1 MTGWAR
7 ESLLPAPG
15 ESAHGMNDFSILWL
29 RVAATLYL
37 VGLAD
42 SILTLLRR
50 ETRMF
55 QFALVAVQTA
65 VVFHF
70 VSIAEHTRTLGRLP
84 VGNFFDTASLCS
96 FMFAVVFLLVYW
108 RYRFVGLSL
117 FVFPLIAVLSVA
129 ASMGAPMA
137 PWANRQIRDVWLL
150 VHIVLV
156 LIGYSALLLSAGA
169 ALFYLL
175 QERRLKKKEMA
186 GSFLGFL
193 DSERVPPL
201 ATLDAMIT
209 HSMSVGFVAITLAVI
224 AGSAWASIE
233 LGVRW
238 IGEPKIGV
246 SLITWS
252 FYLVMLFLRISAGWR
267 GRKAAFLALA
277 VLGFCGLTWAA
288 HVGLRPLMVK

>member
-1 MTGWAR
+1 
-7 ESLLPAPG
+7 
-15 ESAHGMNDFSILWL
+15 MNDFSILWL
-29 RVAATLYL
+29 RVAAALYL

-117 FVFPLIAVLSVA
+117 FVFPLTAVLSVA

-201 ATLDAMIT
+201 ATLDTMIT

-224 AGSAWASIE
+224 AGSTWASIE
-233 LGVRW
+233 LGVKW
-238 IGEPKIGV
+238 IGEPKIAV

-277 VLGFCGLTWAA
+277 VMGFCGLTWAA

>member
-1 MTGWAR
+1 
-7 ESLLPAPG
+7 
-15 ESAHGMNDFSILWL
+15 MNDFSILWL
-29 RVAATLYL
+29 RVAAVLYL

-55 QFALVAVQTA
+55 PFALATVQAA

-70 VSIAEHTRTLGRLP
+70 VSIAEHSIALGHLP
-84 VGNFFDTASLCS
+84 VGNFFDTASMGS

-108 RYRFVGLSL
+108 KYRFVGLSL
-117 FVFPLIAVLSVA
+117 LVFPLVAVLSVA
-129 ASMGAPMA
+129 AAMGAPLA
-137 PWANRQIRDVWLL
+137 PWASRQIRDVWLL

-156 LIGYSALLLSAGA
+156 LIGYSALLLGAGA

-175 QERRLKKKEMA
+175 QERRLKKKQMT

-193 DSERVPPL
+193 DSDRVPPL
-201 ATLDAMIT
+201 GTLDTMIT
-209 HSMSVGFVAITLAVI
+209 HSLSVGFVAITLAVI
-224 AGSAWASIE
+224 AGSTWASIE

-238 IGEPKIGV
+238 ISEPKIAV
-246 SLITWS
+246 SLITWG

-288 HVGLRPLMVK
+288 HVGLRPLMVVAPR

>member
-1 MTGWAR
+1 MPV
-7 ESLLPAPG
+7 SG
-15 ESAHGMNDFSILWL
+15 ESAYGMNDFSILWL
-29 RVAATLYL
+29 RVAAALYL

-117 FVFPLIAVLSVA
+117 FVFPLTAVLSVA

-175 QERRLKKKEMA
+175 QERRLKKKEMT

-201 ATLDAMIT
+201 ATLDTMIT

-224 AGSAWASIE
+224 AGSTWASIE
-233 LGVRW
+233 LGVKW
-238 IGEPKIGV
+238 IGEPKIAV

-277 VLGFCGLTWAA
+277 VMGFCGLTWAA

>member
-1 MTGWAR
+1 
-7 ESLLPAPG
+7 
-15 ESAHGMNDFSILWL
+15 MNDFSILWL
-29 RVAATLYL
+29 RVAAVLYM
-37 VGLAD
+37 VGLVD

-55 QFALVAVQTA
+55 PFALATVQAA

-70 VSIAEHTRTLGRLP
+70 VSIAEHSIALGHLP
-84 VGNFFDTASLCS
+84 VGNFFDTASMGS

-108 RYRFVGLSL
+108 KYRFVGLSL
-117 FVFPLIAVLSVA
+117 LVFPLVAVLSVA
-129 ASMGAPMA
+129 AAMGAPLA

-156 LIGYSALLLSAGA
+156 LIGYSALLLGAGA
-169 ALFYLL
+169 AFFYLL
-175 QERRLKKKEMA
+175 QERRLKKKQMT

-193 DSERVPPL
+193 DSDRVPPL
-201 ATLDAMIT
+201 GTLDTMIT
-209 HSMSVGFVAITLAVI
+209 HSLSVGFVAITLAVI
-224 AGSAWASIE
+224 AGSTWASIE

-238 IGEPKIGV
+238 ISEPKIAV
-246 SLITWS
+246 SLITWG

-288 HVGLRPLMVK
+288 HVGLRPLMVVAPR

>member
-1 MTGWAR
+1 M
-7 ESLLPAPG
+7 SV

-29 RVAATLYL
+29 RVAAALYL
-37 VGLAD
+37 VGLVD

-55 QFALVAVQTA
+55 PFALAAVQAA

-70 VSIAEHTRTLGRLP
+70 VSIAEHSTTLGHLP
-84 VGNFFDTASLCS
+84 VGNFFDTASMGA

-108 RYRFVGLSL
+108 KYCFEGLSL
-117 FVFPLIAVLSVA
+117 LVFPLVAVLSVA
-129 ASMGAPMA
+129 AAMGAPLA

-156 LIGYSALLLSAGA
+156 LIGYSALLLGAGA

-175 QERRLKKKEMA
+175 QERRLKKKQMTGA
-186 GSFLGFL
+186 FLGFL
-193 DSERVPPL
+193 DSDRVPPL
-201 ATLDAMIT
+201 GTLDTMIT
-209 HSMSVGFVAITLAVI
+209 HSLSVGFVAITLAVI
-224 AGSAWASIE
+224 AGSTWASIE

-238 IGEPKIGV
+238 ISEPKIAV
-246 SLITWS
+246 SLITWG

-288 HVGLRPLMVK
+288 HVGLRPLMVVAPR